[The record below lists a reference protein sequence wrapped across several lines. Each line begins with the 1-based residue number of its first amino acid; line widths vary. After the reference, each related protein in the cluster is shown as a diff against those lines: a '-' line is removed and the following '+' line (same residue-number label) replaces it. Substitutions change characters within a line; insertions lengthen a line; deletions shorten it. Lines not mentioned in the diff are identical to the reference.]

1 MNQATSTR
9 PAPAGTALKKKSGL
23 IVLALCFVA
32 IVFDG
37 YDLVVYGS
45 TVPSILGDESWDVDP
60 NAAGVYGSLAL
71 LGMLIGTLFV
81 GLLTDVLGRKKIMI
95 ISLTWF
101 SVLMGLTA
109 IAPSPEIFGLL
120 RFLTGLGLGPIIPS
134 CVAMTVEFAPRA
146 RRQLANAVMYSGYS
160 VGGVLAALLGIVL
173 LPHVDW
179 RWLYAFGAL
188 PVVVLVPFIWA
199 FMPESVAYL
208 AARGRHAEARRI
220 ADDYGLVY
228 ADVVAG
234 PAAAGTAEAAE
245 AAAEQTPEQTGSLRL
260 MFSHSWI
267 LGTFMLA
274 FASYC
279 GLLLVY
285 GLNTWLPQIMREAGY
300 DLGSSLSFLL
310 ALNVGAIVGAISGSY
325 IADRIGIKKVVLA
338 SFAIAFIA
346 IALMS
351 FGLPYGVLLVF
362 IAFAGL
368 GSIGTQ
374 IFVNGFV
381 ATYYPQ
387 ANSATALAWTLGV
400 GRLGGMS
407 GPIIGGLIASLA
419 LGFQVNFYIFAA
431 VALVG
436 AVLIALVPRR
446 SAGV

>member
-1 MNQATSTR
+1 VNYAVPPR
-9 PAPAGTALKKKSGL
+9 PSIVGRGAKKKSGL
-23 IVLALCFVA
+23 TVLVLCFVA

-45 TVPSILGDESWDVDP
+45 TVPSILSDQEWDVSP
-60 NAAGVYGSLAL
+60 SAAGVFGSLAL
-71 LGMLIGTLFV
+71 FGMLIGTLFV
-81 GLLTDVLGRKKIMI
+81 GLLTDMLGRKRIMI

-109 IAPSPEIFGLL
+109 IAPSPEMFGVL
-120 RFLTGLGLGPIIPS
+120 RFLTGLGLGPVIPS
-134 CVAMTVEFAPRA
+134 CVAMTVEFAPKA

-160 VGGVLAALLGIVL
+160 VGGVLAALLGIML
-173 LPHVDW
+173 LPHIDW

-188 PVVVLVPFIWA
+188 PIVVLVPFIWA
-199 FMPESVAYL
+199 LMPESVAYL
-208 AARGRHAEARRI
+208 AARGRHEEARRI
-220 ADDYGLVY
+220 ADDYGLAY
-228 ADVVAG
+228 SDIVAT
-234 PAAAGTAEAAE
+234 PKDHAAAVG
-245 AAAEQTPEQTGSLRL
+245 PKKPRSLRL
-260 MFSHSWI
+260 MFSRDWI

-325 IADRIGIKKVVLA
+325 IADKIGIKKVVLA
-338 SFAIAFIA
+338 SFVVAFIA
-346 IALMS
+346 VTLMS

-407 GPIIGGLIASLA
+407 GPLIGGVIASLA
-419 LGFQVNFYIFAA
+419 LGFQVNFYVFAG

-436 AVLIALVPRR
+436 VILITLVPRR
-446 SAGV
+446 PLSA